1 MSPFEIR
8 LELLK
13 MAQGMLT
20 DDYFNRKTQIE
31 TQWNMECE
39 TARIKGTEPPKFPE
53 IPPFPTEQEIITKA
67 TALNAF
73 VSSIP
78 PENVGKNKK
87 QI

>member
-20 DDYFNRKTQIE
+20 DVYFNKKTE
-31 TQWNMECE
+31 LENQWHMDCE
-39 TARIKGTEPPKFPE
+39 TARIKGTETPKYPSMPE
-53 IPPFPTEQEIITKA
+53 YPTEKEIIEKA
-67 TALNAF
+67 TFLNVF

-78 PENVGKNKK
+78 TEVSSKTKK
-87 QI
+87 L